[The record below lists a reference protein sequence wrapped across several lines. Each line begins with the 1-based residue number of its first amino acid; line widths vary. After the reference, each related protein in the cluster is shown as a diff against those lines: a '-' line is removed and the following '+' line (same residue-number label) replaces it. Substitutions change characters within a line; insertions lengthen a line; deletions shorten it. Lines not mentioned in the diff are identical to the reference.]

1 MHGVLQRIVLAL
13 VVLSATL
20 ATIPATAPAADSD
33 LTVTIA
39 ARFCDEYT
47 DIFGNRARNNI
58 MESLRDLGPD
68 TPYSDDLAAD
78 PVRPEK
84 EDLPP
89 QSACK
94 PLPNWKFVLGRG
106 YRSRAVSGP
115 WGSLSIVTGAF
126 STDITTKASTPLLN
140 NAGQDT
146 GDTIAGAV
154 TIPLTQEQ
162 ANIAARPN
170 SLWIQGGTTTDPV
183 LNTPY
188 PGEYGFGALR
198 CAIDDLNGDNVEWIG
213 FPQGSK
219 HVFCYAFYVKPP
231 PTSGTIIVRK
241 EISSDTPPETAST
254 TFPFNGNISFNADQ
268 SFALTAKPGGAGAI
282 TFYRGEVK
290 PGETP
295 WSFRELVPD
304 GWTLTGIA
312 CTSANGRSVST
323 TNVAAASTSVQLAAS
338 DTVTCTY
345 TNRLTP
351 PKAGLSINKVTLGA
365 IGTFTWD
372 VTDANGG
379 RVGGVTAQTKD
390 EGIEA
395 AGAPDLAL
403 EAGDYRIQEDLPA
416 ATGGAWALVR
426 VTCNGR
432 IVTEVQPVNV
442 TLSAGAGTFCTFTNR
457 FTPDGTIRVR
467 KKTLGAVGT
476 TGFVITPLFG
486 EARSYEQSATTKSQN
501 VPVLATGDD
510 TSKLRLGTYAIQETT
525 PSEPSAGYWT
535 LDAIVCNGQAVGSAQ
550 GQAEV
555 TLTADEPDVDCTF
568 TDRFTRGAEPPTP
581 PTTDPDEP
589 GGGVSPSSRPAADLA
604 ITKRVRPTS
613 IVSGQMATYS
623 GTLTNRGPDTA
634 EDVTVV
640 EANTTGTAP
649 LSVSVSRGSCRR
661 ARPIV
666 CRVGSLKK
674 GESVTFK
681 VTARPRSTGTV
692 TNVIATNTS
701 TNELRTTN
709 NRARARLKV
718 RRNTSPN
725 FTG

>member
-1 MHGVLQRIVLAL
+1 MLQRIVLAL

-162 ANIAARPN
+162 ASIAARPN

-198 CAIDDLNGDNVEWIG
+198 CAIDNLNGDNVEWIG

-282 TFYRGEVK
+282 TFYPGEVK
-290 PGETP
+290 PG
-295 WSFRELVPD
+295 
-304 GWTLTGIA
+304 
-312 CTSANGRSVST
+312 
-323 TNVAAASTSVQLAAS
+323 
-338 DTVTCTY
+338 
-345 TNRLTP
+345 
-351 PKAGLSINKVTLGA
+351 
-365 IGTFTWD
+365 
-372 VTDANGG
+372 
-379 RVGGVTAQTKD
+379 
-390 EGIEA
+390 
-395 AGAPDLAL
+395 
-403 EAGDYRIQEDLPA
+403 
-416 ATGGAWALVR
+416 
-426 VTCNGR
+426 
-432 IVTEVQPVNV
+432 
-442 TLSAGAGTFCTFTNR
+442 
-457 FTPDGTIRVR
+457 
-467 KKTLGAVGT
+467 
-476 TGFVITPLFG
+476 
-486 EARSYEQSATTKSQN
+486 
-501 VPVLATGDD
+501 
-510 TSKLRLGTYAIQETT
+510 
-525 PSEPSAGYWT
+525 
-535 LDAIVCNGQAVGSAQ
+535 
-550 GQAEV
+550 
-555 TLTADEPDVDCTF
+555 
-568 TDRFTRGAEPPTP
+568 
-581 PTTDPDEP
+581 
-589 GGGVSPSSRPAADLA
+589 
-604 ITKRVRPTS
+604 
-613 IVSGQMATYS
+613 
-623 GTLTNRGPDTA
+623 
-634 EDVTVV
+634 
-640 EANTTGTAP
+640 
-649 LSVSVSRGSCRR
+649 
-661 ARPIV
+661 
-666 CRVGSLKK
+666 
-674 GESVTFK
+674 
-681 VTARPRSTGTV
+681 
-692 TNVIATNTS
+692 
-701 TNELRTTN
+701 
-709 NRARARLKV
+709 
-718 RRNTSPN
+718 
-725 FTG
+725 